1 MPKKKAKK
9 DSERAELAGVM
20 KEIAKPYMTKSVRKK
35 YPNLALPVVLTKG
48 RKRSQTRSR

>member
-20 KEIAKPYMTKSVRKK
+20 KETAKPYMTKSVRKK
-35 YPNLALPVVLTKG
+35 YAKFAFPVVLTEA
-48 RKRSQTRSR
+48 RKPS